1 MIIRHPPSCT
11 TVTGTGAITIGATM
25 TGAVMMDMTA
35 ITTMMTV
42 IIDPSLIV
50 FRQVPAH
57 HT

>member
-1 MIIRHPPSCT
+1 
-11 TVTGTGAITIGATM
+11 M
-25 TGAVMMDMTA
+25 TGAAMMGMTA